1 MHYAGLEMFNNSIGG
16 YGNVALFELV
26 SRLKGEEF
34 LARVM
39 SEHDI

>member
-16 YGNVALFELV
+16 NAAFFELV